1 MKSIPKV
8 FSPKLYLILRSV
20 IVVTVFIETKSYLIA
35 ICFACIYIE
44 NYCLYRRI
52 EMQENLIDMIVLA
65 LKKMV
70 SDNSIFLSKN

>member
-1 MKSIPKV
+1 MKLIPKV

-44 NYCLYRRI
+44 NYYLYRRI
-52 EMQENLIDMIVLA
+52 EMQEDLIYMIVLA
-65 LKKMV
+65 LKKMIPEK
-70 SDNSIFLSKN
+70 SIFSSKN